1 MRGSWRLWGLLA
13 AGVFLHRSQACGRG
27 EALWRDLPAMIA
39 GMRCPVCRSPDTRVL
54 DKRDSADASTTRR
67 RRQCGTCLHR
77 FTTYERPDTSSLM
90 VVKSDHRR
98 QEWNPDKLRR
108 SLQVACTK
116 RPISAETIERTVEQ
130 IEAALRNRD
139 TAEVPSSVIGDLAMD
154 KLRQLDQVAYIRF
167 ASVYRA
173 FADISSFE
181 DEVRRLIERASL
193 SGTNGASAASRES
206 GTPRGQTAPT
216 VVSNPSESAPAE
228 R

>member
-1 MRGSWRLWGLLA
+1 
-13 AGVFLHRSQACGRG
+13 
-27 EALWRDLPAMIA
+27 
-39 GMRCPVCRSPDTRVL
+39 
-54 DKRDSADASTTRR
+54 
-67 RRQCGTCLHR
+67 
-77 FTTYERPDTSSLM
+77 M

-130 IEAALRNRD
+130 IEAALRSRD
-139 TAEVPSSVIGDLAMD
+139 TAEVPSSVIGDLAME

-193 SGTNGASAASRES
+193 SGTNGASMASS
-206 GTPRGQTAPT
+206 GNGTPRGQTASSA
-216 VVSNPSESAPAE
+216 VSNSSESAPAK

>member
-1 MRGSWRLWGLLA
+1 M
-13 AGVFLHRSQACGRG
+13 
-27 EALWRDLPAMIA
+27 
-39 GMRCPVCRSPDTRVL
+39 
-54 DKRDSADASTTRR
+54 
-67 RRQCGTCLHR
+67 HR

-181 DEVRRLIERASL
+181 DEVRRLIERASM
-193 SGTNGASAASRES
+193 SGANGASTLASEN
-206 GTPRGQTAPT
+206 GKPRGQAAPA
-216 VVSNPSESAPAE
+216 VVANTSDIAPPGAPAE

>member
-1 MRGSWRLWGLLA
+1 M
-13 AGVFLHRSQACGRG
+13 
-27 EALWRDLPAMIA
+27 
-39 GMRCPVCRSPDTRVL
+39 
-54 DKRDSADASTTRR
+54 
-67 RRQCGTCLHR
+67 HR
-77 FTTYERPDTSSLM
+77 FTTYERPDASTLM

-116 RPISAETIERTVEQ
+116 RPISAEIIERTVEQ
-130 IEAALRNRD
+130 IEAELRSRD
-139 TAEVPSSVIGDLAMD
+139 TPEVASSVIGDLAME

-193 SGTNGASAASRES
+193 NGATGSAASAVASPAESDGGTSRGVESSDALPPAATSSADNGSSRGPGTASSLAGASASSSPQRRATASGAQTR
-206 GTPRGQTAPT
+206 TARGGA
-216 VVSNPSESAPAE
+216 AGK

>member
-1 MRGSWRLWGLLA
+1 
-13 AGVFLHRSQACGRG
+13 
-27 EALWRDLPAMIA
+27 
-39 GMRCPVCRSPDTRVL
+39 
-54 DKRDSADASTTRR
+54 
-67 RRQCGTCLHR
+67 
-77 FTTYERPDTSSLM
+77 M

-130 IEAALRNRD
+130 IEAELRSRD
-139 TAEVPSSVIGDLAMD
+139 TTEVPSSVVGDLVME

-193 SGTNGASAASRES
+193 NGSAGTPSPGVMATARDSALNAWVPEAAPSGTAASAAMLAPRSGSGSARTSAGSSSSSGRRSHSVSGASGAASGQRAAQEQAAGKDPSVAGSR
-206 GTPRGQTAPT
+206 GAARRTNNNTAQPPD
-216 VVSNPSESAPAE
+216 PSATTNIPPGAAGM

>member
-1 MRGSWRLWGLLA
+1 
-13 AGVFLHRSQACGRG
+13 
-27 EALWRDLPAMIA
+27 
-39 GMRCPVCRSPDTRVL
+39 
-54 DKRDSADASTTRR
+54 
-67 RRQCGTCLHR
+67 
-77 FTTYERPDTSSLM
+77 M

-130 IEAALRNRD
+130 IEAELRGRD

-193 SGTNGASAASRES
+193 NGANGGGGRGPATAAGAVSEAAPDAPRSQTTTGSAA
-206 GTPRGQTAPT
+206 GGKA
-216 VVSNPSESAPAE
+216 SAPSPPRAAPA

>member
-1 MRGSWRLWGLLA
+1 
-13 AGVFLHRSQACGRG
+13 
-27 EALWRDLPAMIA
+27 
-39 GMRCPVCRSPDTRVL
+39 
-54 DKRDSADASTTRR
+54 
-67 RRQCGTCLHR
+67 
-77 FTTYERPDTSSLM
+77 M

-130 IEAALRNRD
+130 IEAELRGRD

-193 SGTNGASAASRES
+193 NGGSGGGVARATDASRAPAAGEAPS
-206 GTPRGQTAPT
+206 EAAPNAQHGQTA
-216 VVSNPSESAPAE
+216 SGSASSSKARAPAPPGATAG